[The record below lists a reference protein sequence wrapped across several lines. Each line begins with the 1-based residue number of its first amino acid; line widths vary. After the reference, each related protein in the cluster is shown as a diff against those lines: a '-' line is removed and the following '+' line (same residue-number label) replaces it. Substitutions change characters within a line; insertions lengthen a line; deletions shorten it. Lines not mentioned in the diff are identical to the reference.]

1 MLESRQEKLSLSV
14 LIMNS
19 GITEILQQGLRIVLG
34 GASIL
39 TETVQDPQKRTQTL
53 EELQV
58 QLKQK
63 AQELAQKGEIT
74 EREVLT
80 LVEQW
85 LERDNPSS
93 SVVTTSAARTSAKEG
108 LEDLTGTI
116 IALRKELENSRA
128 GMV

>member
-14 LIMNS
+14 LTMNS
-19 GITEILQQGLRIVLG
+19 DITEILQQGLRIVLG

-39 TETVQDPQKRTQTL
+39 SETVQDPQKRTQTL

-85 LERDNPSS
+85 LQRDNASS
-93 SVVTTSAARTSAKEG
+93 TVVTTSAARTSAKEG
-108 LEDLTGTI
+108 LEDLTSTI
-116 IALRKELENSRA
+116 IALRKELEDSRA